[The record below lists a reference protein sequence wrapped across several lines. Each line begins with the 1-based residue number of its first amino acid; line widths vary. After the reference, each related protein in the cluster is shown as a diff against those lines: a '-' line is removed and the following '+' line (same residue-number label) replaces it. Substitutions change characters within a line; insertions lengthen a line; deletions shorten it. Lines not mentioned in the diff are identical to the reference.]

1 LGAWTTSA
9 STTRNPEGGAPDPP
23 EVDSVVMMHTAEGTI
38 ESGAVR
44 IDRPEGWAEGQRVL
58 VIALP
63 PDTVGDRVAPPSDL
77 LEEDAR
83 ELATR
88 PAVSRSWGDELK

>member
-1 LGAWTTSA
+1 
-9 STTRNPEGGAPDPP
+9 
-23 EVDSVVMMHTAEGTI
+23 MMHTAEGTI

-44 IDRPEGWAEGQRVL
+44 IDRPEGWADGQRVL

-63 PDTVGDRVAPPSDL
+63 ADGVGERIAAPVDL

-83 ELATR
+83 ELATKA
-88 PAVSRSWGDELK
+88 AVSRSWGDELK

>member
-1 LGAWTTSA
+1 
-9 STTRNPEGGAPDPP
+9 
-23 EVDSVVMMHTAEGTI
+23 MMHTAEGTI
-38 ESGAVR
+38 ASGAVK
-44 IDRPEGWAEGQRVL
+44 IDQPEGWADGQRVL

-63 PDTVGDRVAPPSDL
+63 VEGIGDLVAAPVDL

>member
-1 LGAWTTSA
+1 
-9 STTRNPEGGAPDPP
+9 
-23 EVDSVVMMHTAEGTI
+23 MHTAEGTI
-38 ESGAVR
+38 ASGAVK
-44 IDRPEGWAEGQRVL
+44 IDRPEGWADGQRVL

-63 PDTVGDRVAPPSDL
+63 VEGIGDLVAAPVDL

-83 ELATR
+83 ELATK